1 MTEPFLLIG
10 VLFVIPN
17 ATRWNAWFDSVNH
30 VVKLLDANG
39 NIEQQEKMS
48 ENLNLLCEHHGIGDF
63 KSQEILFMQEYVS
76 LMQPIAIAL
85 DVLQGETGNQVT
97 AGHLIPAIVVI
108 KRKIQELRNSK
119 KLKVCEPLADALLKG
134 IENRFNNYFFSDEL
148 RLASVIHPKFKFN
161 WLSDGYS
168 SEEEIDASKTGFI
181 AELKR
186 KIEIMIQAD
195 SKAISGAANNIT
207 GLDVSPI
214 DPKDFF
220 SPLKPISSQQQIFS
234 PADDEISRF
243 FQSKTTNDLRCLDS
257 FFPYIRKL
265 FIQLNTG
272 LPSSAA
278 VERLFSLGGRVLT
291 PMRTQL
297 SDQRFESLVF
307 LRSNA
312 SLFKI

>member
-1 MTEPFLLIG
+1 
-10 VLFVIPN
+10 VLFIDISLP
-17 ATRWNAWFDSVNH
+17 AWLASPSSRVVNI
-30 VVKLLDANG
+30 G
-39 NIEQQEKMS
+39 S
-48 ENLNLLCEHHGIGDF
+48 GIGTD
-63 KSQEILFMQEYVS
+63 SI
-76 LMQPIAIAL
+76 
-85 DVLQGETGNQVT
+85 
-97 AGHLIPAIVVI
+97 
-108 KRKIQELRNSK
+108 
-119 KLKVCEPLADALLKG
+119 
-134 IENRFNNYFFSDEL
+134 
-148 RLASVIHPKFKFN
+148 
-161 WLSDGYS
+161 
-168 SEEEIDASKTGFI
+168 
-181 AELKR
+181 
-186 KIEIMIQAD
+186 AD
-195 SKAISGAANNIT
+195 SDTQYRISIGGT
-207 GLDVSPI
+207 FKKRVPEGYRGGI
-214 DPKDFF
+214 DRYSDTDTFF

-257 FFPYIRKL
+257 SFPYIRKL